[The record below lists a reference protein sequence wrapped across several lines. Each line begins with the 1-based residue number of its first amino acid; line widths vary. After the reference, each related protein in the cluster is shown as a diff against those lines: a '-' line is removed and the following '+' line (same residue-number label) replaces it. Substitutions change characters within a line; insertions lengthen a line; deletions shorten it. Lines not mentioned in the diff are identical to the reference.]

1 MPLPSLSGLWQQVWI
16 PPFVGGASALLT
28 GGLWYLLL
36 LHTPHLLA
44 DTVLGM
50 GLVTA
55 ALLAWSLALAQQ
67 AQRQKQE
74 VERVNRELAKRM
86 GDRQQS
92 EAILRS
98 FYDSAPMLMGIVELV
113 DDDILHISDNSV
125 SEQWFGLSPET
136 MKGKR
141 ASELGVPAAH
151 IQAWLQ
157 HYREAQAIQAPVHFE
172 YSHDTPQGR
181 HWLSATVSP
190 INLTSDYP
198 RFCYIVEDITERR
211 QIHQNL
217 RESEKRW
224 QFALEGSGDGVW
236 DWNPQTGEIFYSK
249 RWKEMLGYS
258 DTEIGNTLNEWNSR
272 IHPDDRTRVFAET
285 ENHLRGKISV
295 YSSEYRM
302 RAKDGTYRWVLD
314 RGQVMSR
321 DVEGQPLRVIGTH
334 SDISDRKRVED
345 ALRWQEAL
353 LRSMAN
359 ASPLAFLVVD
369 NRTDTILYFNHHF
382 CQIWGLE
389 HLEPQMQRGELKNKD
404 IIPDC
409 CRVLV
414 DVPAFARSCEPLQ
427 DEANR
432 VVVEDE
438 IPFVGDRTIR
448 RFSAQIRDQADRY
461 FGRLYIFEDIT
472 ERKRAEAE
480 QLRQS
485 RRSQLFSDI
494 SLRIRRSLRLATILQ
509 TTVTEVQA
517 FLKADRVLLFRTWPD
532 GNGRVVQEAVVPGI
546 QPTLGR
552 EFLDP
557 CFQTDYLE
565 QYRQGRV
572 ATLTNIDETETE
584 RCYVEFLNSLNVK
597 ANLVVPILIR
607 DELWGLLIAHQSQ
620 PRQWVPFETELLQQ
634 LANQVGIAIAQSQL
648 VESLRESEARFRTIA
663 DSAPVLL
670 WLTDTQGNCTF
681 VNQSWLHFTG
691 RTLDQE
697 VGDGWRTNLHPDDQ
711 VMVQREFQTA
721 FADHTDFETEYRLRR
736 ADGEYR
742 WMLSKGVPRFT
753 PESSFE
759 GYIGL
764 CVDISDRREIERLKD
779 EFVSMVSHELRTPLT
794 SISGALK
801 LLASGV
807 LQTQPERGQQML
819 SIAVNNT
826 DRLVRLI
833 NDILDIE
840 RIESGK
846 VTMTRQ
852 LCDAASLMTQ
862 AAESIQDMAMQ
873 AGITLR
879 VAPLP
884 APLYADPDRIIQT
897 LTNLLS
903 NAIKFSTPGC
913 IVHLTAEQMDSE
925 FPPPLHTPPPPS
937 VLPPVP
943 YILLKVSDHGRGIP
957 DDKLSS
963 IFERFQQVDASDSRK
978 KGGTGLG
985 LAICRSIVLHHD
997 GQIWAESAIGQG
1009 STFYIALP
1017 LAQINPPPALPTG
1030 NNPLVLVCD
1039 DDASVRHVVRTILE
1053 QQGYQ
1058 VVTVASGKEAI
1069 AQATKIHPSA
1079 ILLNLMMPEMH
1090 GWETLEYLKQHPETT
1105 EIPVIILSGLM
1116 PDAHRSQP
1124 SGIAD
1129 WIVKPPTD
1137 QRLMQSLER
1146 ALAVH
1151 HTPVAVLIVEDDPDL
1166 AQVLRTLFERHGIQT
1181 RHATTG
1187 SEAIQLSQTLLP
1199 SLLVL
1204 DLGLPE
1210 VDGFAVVDWLRRHNR
1225 LRYVPLVVYTARDLD
1240 DAERDRLKL
1249 GQTLFLTKGRIP
1261 PEEVEHRVIDLLT
1274 HILPHPDSLAGA

>member
-1 MPLPSLSGLWQQVWI
+1 MRVLSKSRFWQQSRFPLI
-16 PPFVGGASALLT
+16 IGGGVALLT
-28 GGLWYLLL
+28 FGLWYLLL
-36 LHTPHLLA
+36 MYPPHLLA
-44 DTVLGM
+44 NTALGM
-50 GLVTA
+50 GLAMA
-55 ALLAWSLALAQQ
+55 ALLTWSLSLAQQ
-67 AQRQKQE
+67 SQRQRQE
-74 VERVNRELAKRM
+74 AERKNQELAARM
-86 GDRQQS
+86 SDRQQN
-92 EAILRS
+92 EAVLRS
-98 FYDSAPMLMGIVELV
+98 FYDSAPMLMGIIELV
-113 DDDILHISDNSV
+113 DNDILHISDNSL
-125 SEQWFGLSPET
+125 SEQWFELSPET

-141 ASELGVPAAH
+141 ASELGVPAVH
-151 IQAWLQ
+151 IQEWVQ
-157 HYREAQAIQAPVHFE
+157 HYREAERTQTPVTFE
-172 YSHDTPQGR
+172 YSYQTNRGQR
-181 HWLSATVSP
+181 WLSATVSP
-190 INLTSDYP
+190 IPSDERP
-198 RFCYIVEDITERR
+198 RFSYIIEDITERR
-211 QIHQNL
+211 QMHQEL
-217 RESEKRW
+217 RESENRW

-236 DWNPQTGEIFYSK
+236 DWNAQTNEVFFSR
-249 RWKEMLGYS
+249 RWKEMLGYG
-258 DTEIGNTLNEWNSR
+258 EHEVGNTLAEWDR
-272 IHPDDRTRVFAET
+272 RVHPDDKDQVYAEIERHFRGETPIYISEHRV
-285 ENHLRGKISV
+285 L
-295 YSSEYRM
+295 
-302 RAKDGTYRWVLD
+302 AKDGTYRWILD

-321 DVEGQPLRVIGTH
+321 DAEGRPLRVIGTH

-369 NRTDTILYFNHHF
+369 NRTDEILYFNHRF
-382 CQIWGLE
+382 CQIWGIE
-389 HLEPQMQRGELKNKD
+389 HLEPQMLRGELKNKD
-404 IIPDC
+404 MIPDC

-427 DEANR
+427 DESNR
-432 VVVEDE
+432 VVIEDE
-438 IPFVGDRTIR
+438 IPLVGDHTIR
-448 RFSAQIRDQADRY
+448 RFSAQIRDEEDRY

-480 QLRQS
+480 QLRLSQ
-485 RRSQLFSDI
+485 RSQLFSDI
-494 SLRIRRSLRLATILQ
+494 SLRIRQSLRLATILQ

-517 FLKADRVLLFRTWPD
+517 FLKADRVLLFRTWFD
-532 GNGRVVQEAVVPGI
+532 GSGRVVQEAVVPGI

-557 CFQTDYLE
+557 CFQTGYLE

-572 ATLTNIDETETE
+572 AAITNIDETATE
-584 RCYVEFLNSLNVK
+584 PCYVEFLNNLSVK

-620 PRQWVPFETELLQQ
+620 PRQWTLFETELLQQ

-648 VESLRESEARFRTIA
+648 VESLSESEARFRTIA

-670 WLTDTQGNCTF
+670 WLTDTHGHCTF
-681 VNQSWLHFTG
+681 VNQSWLHYTG
-691 RTLDQE
+691 RTLEQE
-697 VGDGWRTNLHPDDQ
+697 VGEGWLSSLYPEDQ
-711 VMVQREFQTA
+711 TPIRNEFLAA
-721 FADHTDFETEYRLRR
+721 FASHTDFETEYRLRR

-753 PESSFE
+753 LEGNFE

-852 LCDAASLMTQ
+852 LCDAGTLMIQ
-862 AAESIQDMAMQ
+862 ATESIQDMAIQ

-879 VAPLP
+879 VSPLS
-884 APLYADPDRIIQT
+884 ASLYADPDRIIQT
-897 LTNLLS
+897 FTNLLS
-903 NAIKFSTPGC
+903 NAIKFSSPGC
-913 IVHLTAEQMDSE
+913 VVNLTADQVDSNL
-925 FPPPLHTPPPPS
+925 PPLHTPPPPS
-937 VLPPVP
+937 LLPPVP
-943 YILLKVSDHGRGIP
+943 YILFKVADYGRGIP
-957 DDKLSS
+957 TDKLSS

-1017 LAQINPPPALPTG
+1017 LAQPNSTHTLPPGTA
-1030 NNPLVLVCD
+1030 PLVLVCD
-1039 DDASVRHVVRTILE
+1039 DDTSVRHVVRTMLE
-1053 QQGYQ
+1053 QQGYR
-1058 VVTVASGKEAI
+1058 VFAVASGKEAVT
-1069 AQATKIHPSA
+1069 QAIELQPSA

-1090 GWETLEYLKQHPETT
+1090 GWETLEHIKQHPETT

-1116 PDAHRSQP
+1116 PDAHQPQP
-1124 SGIAD
+1124 SGITD

-1137 QRLMQSLER
+1137 KRLMQSLAR
-1146 ALAVH
+1146 ALATH

-1166 AQVLRTLFERHGIQT
+1166 AQILRTLFERHGIQT

-1187 SEAIQLSQTLLP
+1187 TEAIQLSQTLLP
-1199 SLLVL
+1199 NLLVL

-1225 LRYVPLVVYTARDLD
+1225 LRHVPLVVYTARDLD
-1240 DAERDRLKL
+1240 AAERDRLKL

-1274 HILPHPDSLAGA
+1274 HILPHPKNTDI